1 MITAGSCCPF
11 LRLNHSGMELKD
23 RETVGN
29 TGGKNT
35 LHIWINIFIFRRCN
49 VKCIQI
55 ILNLLSKSDF
65 GFKVPLSSLY
75 SHFLRKANLFLE
87 HLSVFYNR

>member
-29 TGGKNT
+29 TGGKKYT
-35 LHIWINIFIFRRCN
+35 AHM
-49 VKCIQI
+49 
-55 ILNLLSKSDF
+55 D
-65 GFKVPLSSLY
+65 
-75 SHFLRKANLFLE
+75 
-87 HLSVFYNR
+87 